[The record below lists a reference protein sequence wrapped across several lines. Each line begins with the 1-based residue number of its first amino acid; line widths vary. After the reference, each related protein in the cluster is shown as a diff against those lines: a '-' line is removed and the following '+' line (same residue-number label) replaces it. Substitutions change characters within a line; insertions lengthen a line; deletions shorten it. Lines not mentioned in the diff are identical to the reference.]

1 MTVEELYKKAKE
13 EGVEKQSLYIDLF
26 QGEEFDCTTIK
37 VIPEMIKIDGGRI
50 LIEAIIQEENKMTVT
65 DNRNKLTCFGALEY
79 GDTFIY
85 DKSVYVVLPAVKR
98 DNITENAY
106 NLDLEVLEY
115 FDGDV
120 LIEPVE
126 VEIVIK

>member
-1 MTVEELYKKAKE
+1 
-13 EGVEKQSLYIDLF
+13 
-26 QGEEFDCTTIK
+26 
-37 VIPEMIKIDGGRI
+37 
-50 LIEAIIQEENKMTVT
+50 MTVT

>member
-50 LIEAIIQEENKMTVT
+50 LIEAII
-65 DNRNKLTCFGALEY
+65 
-79 GDTFIY
+79 
-85 DKSVYVVLPAVKR
+85 
-98 DNITENAY
+98 
-106 NLDLEVLEY
+106 
-115 FDGDV
+115 
-120 LIEPVE
+120 
-126 VEIVIK
+126 